1 MRKFLLL
8 LSVFTVSFLVY
19 SPVWAGVHVE
29 GRYWFTKLD
38 SKLQVTDYNVT
49 GSEIYMKDTLGADNA
64 ENFWEAKIDLNS
76 GSHHF
81 IYSYMPLSWD
91 GTKAPDNSINFAGST
106 YSANTTIE
114 SSLDIIYQRAGYK
127 YTIGNEAG
135 NQFGL
140 IVDLKLIDVDANL
153 RNSTLNKSYRVTGI
167 IPTVGFAAGIGLPHG
182 FAVGAEVTG
191 IGYNGNHLFDGEV
204 AVSFNYIP
212 YTTIS
217 GGYRMIDIKLGEQY
231 KAGNDK
237 ADFTI
242 RGPFLMVRAG
252 F

>member
-8 LSVFTVSFLVY
+8 LSIVAVSSLVY

-49 GSEIYMKDTLGADNA
+49 GSEIYMKDTLGADNT

-91 GTKAPDNSINFAGST
+91 GST
-106 YSANTTIE
+106 YSANTAIE

-140 IVDLKLIDVDANL
+140 IVDLKLLDVDANL